1 MIKASGCAKRH
12 PGWSYSLIMHYGVD
26 KQQSLFKPNNSKHTI
41 RDHLDFAELGKLF
54 NAHVPALL
62 DRQTLERE
70 KVEEWRWWW
79 WWDITQV
86 TSWLRPMVI
95 TQYSHYTVS
104 LGIHFNWMI
113 LQYMIYPCQCSKT
126 LSLNVIQGLAE
137 FSNATQAL
145 ITYTRVWNS
154 SILYIIIIWSLL
166 INKCQCLNKKTVLF
180 NKQIMNA
187 FCSTTLRV
195 C

>member
-1 MIKASGCAKRH
+1 MSSLLSVNIFPTTCLAGHKSSAVTHTVFLKQWIGSSWWSGTSGTMIKASGCAKWH

-41 RDHLDFAELGKLF
+41 RHHLDFAELGKLF

-70 KVEEWRWWW
+70 KVEGWRWWW

-86 TSWLRPMVI
+86 TSWLTPMVI

-126 LSLNVIQGLAE
+126 LSLNVIQGFAE
-137 FSNATQAL
+137 FSNAT
-145 ITYTRVWNS
+145 
-154 SILYIIIIWSLL
+154 
-166 INKCQCLNKKTVLF
+166 
-180 NKQIMNA
+180 
-187 FCSTTLRV
+187 
-195 C
+195 